1 MYWGRGY
8 LKRNKL
14 LYLLLTIIV
23 MLLGLL
29 SRKIEGLPEIISL
42 YSGDILWALMVFL
55 LFAFLFNKKSTI
67 FIISWAIICSYSI
80 EISQLYHAPWID
92 AIRNT
97 VLGGLILGFGFLW
110 SDLVCYTIGIIIG
123 IIIDIMINKTNIK
136 VMSNEER

>member
-1 MYWGRGY
+1 M
-8 LKRNKL
+8 KRNKL

-42 YSGDILWALMVFL
+42 YSEDILWALMVFL

-92 AIRNT
+92 SIRNT
-97 VLGGLILGFGFLW
+97 TLGGLILGFGFLW
-110 SDLVCYTIGIIIG
+110 SDLVCYTIGVIIG